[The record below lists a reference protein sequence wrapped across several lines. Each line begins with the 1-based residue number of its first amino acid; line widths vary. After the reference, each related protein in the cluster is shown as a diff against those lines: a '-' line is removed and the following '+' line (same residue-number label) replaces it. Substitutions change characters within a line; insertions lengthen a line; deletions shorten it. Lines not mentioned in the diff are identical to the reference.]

1 MHDITRSL
9 QRRGRGKVTLTAT
22 ALVGSPLYIPHVQP
36 GNGSSPE
43 GLITGLSM
51 ALDVIQSPG
60 CADLIADDLQ
70 AISDRGGVVIDTG
83 RIAES
88 LGWDPTD
95 PNRNQALLR
104 WRSGCG
110 PRRSRLRERQQSR
123 WRGPHEQ
130 SVSRRART
138 SSRRKRAGPFAWST
152 MTRAEACRR
161 IGRSLPN
168 NRDRAGDVREGLD
181 RFYDDG

>member
-1 MHDITRSL
+1 
-9 QRRGRGKVTLTAT
+9 
-22 ALVGSPLYIPHVQP
+22 
-36 GNGSSPE
+36 
-43 GLITGLSM
+43 M

-88 LGWDPTD
+88 LGWNPTD

-104 WRSGCG
+104 VAVGMRTTAIKIARDHNLEG
-110 PRRSRLRERQQSR
+110 
-123 WRGPHEQ
+123 
-130 SVSRRART
+130 VVRT
-138 SSRRKRAGPFAWST
+138 SNRSPAALEKLTAQTGGTVRVVA

-161 IGRSLPN
+161 IRKLFRTIATGRPCA
-168 NRDRAGDVREGLD
+168 RKV
-181 RFYDDG
+181 

>member
-1 MHDITRSL
+1 
-9 QRRGRGKVTLTAT
+9 
-22 ALVGSPLYIPHVQP
+22 
-36 GNGSSPE
+36 
-43 GLITGLSM
+43 M

-88 LGWDPTD
+88 LGWNPTD

-104 WRSGCG
+104 VAVGMRTTAIKIARDNNLDG
-110 PRRSRLRERQQSR
+110 
-123 WRGPHEQ
+123 
-130 SVSRRART
+130 VVRT
-138 SSRRKRAGPFAWST
+138 SNRSPAALVKLTAQAGGTVRVVA

-161 IGRSLPN
+161 IRKLLPN
-168 NRDRAGDVREGLD
+168 NRDRQAMCEEGLD
-181 RFYDDG
+181 RYYNNAT

>member
-1 MHDITRSL
+1 
-9 QRRGRGKVTLTAT
+9 
-22 ALVGSPLYIPHVQP
+22 
-36 GNGSSPE
+36 
-43 GLITGLSM
+43 M

-88 LGWDPTD
+88 LGWNPTD

-104 WRSGCG
+104 VAVGMRTTAIKIARDHNLEG
-110 PRRSRLRERQQSR
+110 
-123 WRGPHEQ
+123 
-130 SVSRRART
+130 VVRT
-138 SSRRKRAGPFAWST
+138 SNSSPAALEKLTAQAGGTVRVVA

-161 IGRSLPN
+161 IRKLFPN
-168 NRDRAGDVREGLD
+168 NRDRQAMCEEGLD
-181 RFYDDG
+181 RYYNSDA

>member
-1 MHDITRSL
+1 
-9 QRRGRGKVTLTAT
+9 
-22 ALVGSPLYIPHVQP
+22 
-36 GNGSSPE
+36 
-43 GLITGLSM
+43 M

-104 WRSGCG
+104 VAVGMRTTAIKIANDNNLSG
-110 PRRSRLRERQQSR
+110 
-123 WRGPHEQ
+123 
-130 SVSRRART
+130 VVRT
-138 SSRRKRAGPFAWST
+138 SNTAPAAIDKLTAQAGGTLRTVS
-152 MTRAEACRR
+152 MTRAAACRKIR
-161 IGRSLPN
+161 KLFPN
-168 NRDRAGDVREGLD
+168 NRQRQAACEEGLD
-181 RFYDDG
+181 RFYRNVE